1 MEEQEE
7 SDDGE
12 LSLANDP
19 IADATFQQ
27 SLL

>member
-7 SDDGE
+7 SGDGE
-12 LSLANDP
+12 LALANDP

-27 SLL
+27 ALL